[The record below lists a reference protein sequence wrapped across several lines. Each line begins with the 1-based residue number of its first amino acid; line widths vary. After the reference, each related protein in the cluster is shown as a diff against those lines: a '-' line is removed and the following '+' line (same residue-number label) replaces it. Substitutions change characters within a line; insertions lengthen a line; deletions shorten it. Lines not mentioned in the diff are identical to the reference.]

1 MDNDNI
7 ITIEDNS
14 GPYQIVLHNV
24 MRMVPD
30 KDKDDLALKRLL
42 AFRLRTDG
50 ESATRDYLMHN
61 IRTMI
66 QCAYTGRLYDF
77 LIDDRQSRDCP
88 SVDRLP
94 DPPDSA

>member
-1 MDNDNI
+1 MDTDKI
-7 ITIEDNS
+7 ITIEDDS

-30 KDKDDLALKRLL
+30 KDRSDVALKRLL

-50 ESATRDYLMHN
+50 EGATRDYLVQQ

-77 LIDDRQSRDCP
+77 LKNDLQSRSCQP
-88 SVDRLP
+88 VDILP
-94 DPPDSA
+94 DPPDTA

>member
-1 MDNDNI
+1 MGNENI
-7 ITIEDNS
+7 ITIEDDG
-14 GPYQIVLHNV
+14 GPHQIVLHNV

-30 KDKDDLALKRLL
+30 EDKSDIALKRLL

-50 ESATRDYLMHN
+50 ESATRDYLMYK
-61 IRTMI
+61 IRIMI

-77 LIDDRQSRDCP
+77 LIDDRKSRACSSGDI
-88 SVDRLP
+88 LP

>member
-1 MDNDNI
+1 MGNDNI
-7 ITIEDNS
+7 ITIEDDS
-14 GPYQIVLHNV
+14 GPYRLVLHNV

-30 KDKDDLALKRLL
+30 KDKSDIALKRLL

-50 ESATRDYLMHN
+50 EGATRDYLMHQ

-77 LIDDRQSRDCP
+77 LKNDQQSRTCP
-88 SVDRLP
+88 PVDILHE
-94 DPPDSA
+94 PPDSA